1 MKIVFSTIAQTDF
14 IYREKIGN
22 HAILNRIDK
31 LLLDIQAHPYTG
43 IGKPESL
50 KYKYAGIWSRRITEE
65 HRLLYYCKQG
75 ILYIVSCRFHYNK

>member
-14 IYREKIGN
+14 IYWEKIGN

-43 IGKPESL
+43 IGKPRVV
-50 KYKYAGIWSRRITEE
+50 KI
-65 HRLLYYCKQG
+65 Q
-75 ILYIVSCRFHYNK
+75 VCRDLVA